1 MSALY
6 RLKNMLVRRFDC
18 VSIKDKT
25 DKVVVEFKYKNY
37 LMFNIDLFAL
47 RIQNKTVPTV
57 VKKIGTNR
65 VRVEI
70 VKELLNFESNETFIK
85 INCFYN
91 GKKLWVRNKTKGTTY
106 LTLNNQLC
114 EFECTK
120 NMYIKSLN
128 DEYSFVNEKV
138 SLKPYLNESNFN
150 FQTDSKYNFTKI
162 LLING
167 FNKTEIPLQAAGK
180 SNYTIPINEIESL
193 AMEKYKAMYLV
204 SDNFAYRAKF
214 DNKYSFNLY
223 HYYIEINKNSFFV
236 FHKVFKAK
244 DIIINE
250 SPDKYGFIINLKNI
264 GNDQIKEY
272 HNFVLLGNDNEIIG
286 KYSIKTYGNKLVSK
300 IPYGIFTETRANKNL
315 YIEAIEKDTDRKVIY
330 SIKEQDKE

>member
-1 MSALY
+1 
-6 RLKNMLVRRFDC
+6 
-18 VSIKDKT
+18 
-25 DKVVVEFKYKNY
+25 
-37 LMFNIDLFAL
+37 
-47 RIQNKTVPTV
+47 V

-70 VKELLNFESNETFIK
+70 DKALLNFESNEPFIK

-91 GKKLWVRNKTKGTTY
+91 GKKLWIRNKTKGTIY

-138 SLKPYLNESNFN
+138 QLTPFLNESNFN
-150 FQTDSKYNFTKI
+150 FQTDSNKNYTKL

-167 FNKTEIPLQAAGK
+167 SNKTEIPLQAVGK
-180 SNYTIPINEIESL
+180 SNYTIPIKEIESL

-204 SDNFAYRAKF
+204 SNNFAYRAKF

-223 HYYIEINKNSFFV
+223 HYYIEINRNNFFV
-236 FHKVFKAK
+236 FHKIFKAT
-244 DIIINE
+244 DIIIRE
-250 SPDKYGFIINLKNI
+250 TPDKYGFILNLKNK

-272 HNFVLLGNDNEIIG
+272 NNFVLINDDNEIIG
-286 KYSIKTYGNKLVSK
+286 KFPIKKYGNKIVSK
-300 IPYGIFTETRANKNL
+300 IPYGVFTETR
-315 YIEAIEKDTDRKVIY
+315 
-330 SIKEQDKE
+330 